1 MGTSINWLSKLPQE
15 EQERV
20 LEQLEKIA
28 KLEKYLSN
36 QLEDEREILKILDED
51 DANEGNTSIPI
62 EINGTKY
69 WIHQEVMFLI
79 ESLHKQLNKKKYGK

>member
-1 MGTSINWLSKLPQE
+1 MGTSITWLSRLPQK

-28 KLEKYLSN
+28 KLEKYLTN
-36 QLEDEREILKILDED
+36 QLEDEKEILKILDED
-51 DANEGNTSIPI
+51 DAYEGNTSIPI
-62 EINGTKY
+62 EINGRKY

-79 ESLHKQLNKKKYGK
+79 ESLHKQLNKRKHGK

>member
-1 MGTSINWLSKLPQE
+1 MGTSIIWLSKLPQK

-28 KLEKYLSN
+28 KLEKYLTN
-36 QLEDEREILKILDED
+36 QLEDEKEILKILDED

-69 WIHQEVMFLI
+69 WIHKEVMFLI
-79 ESLHKQLNKKKYGK
+79 ESLHKQLNKVKRGK

>member
-28 KLEKYLSN
+28 KLEKYLTN
-36 QLEDEREILKILDED
+36 QLEDEKEILKILDDD
-51 DANEGNTSIPI
+51 DASEGISNVPI
-62 EINGTKY
+62 EINGTRY
-69 WIHQEVMFLI
+69 WVHREVMFLI
-79 ESLHKQLNKKKYGK
+79 ESLHKQLNKVKRGK

>member
-1 MGTSINWLSKLPQE
+1 MGTNITWLSRLPQK

-28 KLEKYLSN
+28 KLEKYLTN
-36 QLEDEREILKILDED
+36 QLEDEKEILKILDED
-51 DANEGNTSIPI
+51 DAYEGNTSIPI
-62 EINGTKY
+62 EINGRKH

>member
-28 KLEKYLSN
+28 KLEKYLTN

-69 WIHQEVMFLI
+69 WIPQEVMFLF
-79 ESLHKQLNKKKYGK
+79 ESLHKHLNKVKRGK